1 MVNHLLETSHPLSS
15 SALRLRASAR
25 HPVFISS
32 LHHYLLTSPFPCT
45 SKLCIQP
52 GAKLRLATG
61 LVPIRYQAG
70 KELSIAQTSKGSPV
84 GVYGVLRRWEGI
96 GGRLPNC
103 STYRRA
109 WGSYRSLIMTLG
121 MGMTAEI
128 DGGCPT
134 MSLGT
139 RQVLQVA
146 DQARKQIDLDADH
159 RANIALLENAT
170 RVNGGASAKRKP
182 RVFVVAE
189 NRLLREALSRMLL
202 KNGEIEVVG
211 MELAEPFQ
219 TEDLLKQETDIL
231 LMSSRGNRDD
241 DLTAVRAV
249 RTAAPKVQILL
260 IGVTGEE
267 AEFLQCVRAGVRGYL
282 LKDASAEDV
291 VEGIRSLQDGK
302 AICPGTLCASLF
314 RYMER
319 EATSFPSAS
328 VHQQLG
334 LTRREQQLIPLIAE
348 GLTNKE
354 IANRFCLSEQTVKN
368 HLYRMKHKVGAGDRL
383 GIVQVCR
390 TQGFMP

>member
-1 MVNHLLETSHPLSS
+1 
-15 SALRLRASAR
+15 
-25 HPVFISS
+25 
-32 LHHYLLTSPFPCT
+32 
-45 SKLCIQP
+45 
-52 GAKLRLATG
+52 
-61 LVPIRYQAG
+61 
-70 KELSIAQTSKGSPV
+70 
-84 GVYGVLRRWEGI
+84 
-96 GGRLPNC
+96 
-103 STYRRA
+103 
-109 WGSYRSLIMTLG
+109 
-121 MGMTAEI
+121 
-128 DGGCPT
+128 
-134 MSLGT
+134 MSVGT
-139 RQVLQVA
+139 RQILQVA
-146 DQARKQIDLDADH
+146 EQAHKKMNLDGD
-159 RANIALLENAT
+159 RQANIAVLENT
-170 RVNGGASAKRKP
+170 LRVNGGASAKRKP
-182 RVFVVAE
+182 RVFVAAE
-189 NRLLREALSRMLL
+189 NRLLREALSRMLV

-211 MELAEPFQ
+211 MDVAEPFH
-219 TEDLLKQETDIL
+219 TEDLLKEETDIL
-231 LMSSRGNRDD
+231 LMSSRGNRNE

-249 RTAAPKVQILL
+249 RTSAPKVQILL

-267 AEFLQCVRAGVRGYL
+267 AEFLQCVRAGVHGYL
-282 LKDASAEDV
+282 PKDASADDV

-368 HLYRMKHKVGAGDRL
+368 HLYRMKHKIGAEDRL